1 MKVNKQPEP
10 RAASLTT
17 LARINDNLIQLL
29 PLLSLLE
36 EPEGPD
42 RIAQLLGLLGLI
54 LEIQNQ
60 QAAAVQ
66 RLAEKL
72 ERLPRR

>member
-1 MKVNKQPEP
+1 MSITPESNT
-10 RAASLTT
+10 ASLTT
-17 LARINDNLIQLL
+17 LTRIDDNLIQLL

-42 RIAQLLGLLGLI
+42 RIAQLLELLGLI
-54 LEIQNQ
+54 LENQNQ
-60 QAAAVQ
+60 QAIALH

-72 ERLPRR
+72 DRLPRR

>member
-1 MKVNKQPEP
+1 MNKPPEP
-10 RAASLTT
+10 SAASVTT
-17 LARINDNLIQLL
+17 LARIDDNLIQLL

-42 RIAQLLGLLGLI
+42 RIAQLLELLGLI
-54 LEIQNQ
+54 LETQNQ
-60 QAAAVQ
+60 QAAALQ

-72 ERLPRR
+72 DRLPRR

>member
-1 MKVNKQPEP
+1 MNKPPEP
-10 RAASLTT
+10 SAASLTT
-17 LARINDNLIQLL
+17 LARIDDNLIQLL

-42 RIAQLLGLLGLI
+42 RIAQLLELLGLI
-54 LEIQNQ
+54 LETQNQ
-60 QAAAVQ
+60 QAAALQ

-72 ERLPRR
+72 DRLPRR

>member
-1 MKVNKQPEP
+1 MNKQPEP
-10 RAASLTT
+10 SAESLTT
-17 LARINDNLIQLL
+17 LARIDGNLIQLL

-42 RIAQLLGLLGLI
+42 RIAQLLELLGLI
-54 LEIQNQ
+54 LETQNQ
-60 QAAAVQ
+60 QAAALQ

-72 ERLPRR
+72 DRLPRR

>member
-1 MKVNKQPEP
+1 MNKPPEP
-10 RAASLTT
+10 SAASLTT
-17 LARINDNLIQLL
+17 LARIDGNLIQLL

-42 RIAQLLGLLGLI
+42 RIAQLLELLGLI
-54 LEIQNQ
+54 LETQNQ
-60 QAAAVQ
+60 QAAALQ

-72 ERLPRR
+72 DRLPRR